1 MSAPLGQR
9 KSIERAEC
17 RKERLDGS
25 PSPLVHV
32 KSHWTAVEGSD
43 QPRAI
48 LRADRDRAHRSAEV
62 FFEQRKVVPHRLVDY
77 VAAEAVELGGGG
89 QRTTRHPIDNC
100 DGTDIGI
107 GVGGRD
113 SFAPGRQLNGQ
124 QCRLVVAPSQVRE
137 LWRQHASSPADA
149 SIREQLLATPSA
161 LDVLIALLYDDR
173 LAKSG
178 AWPATD
184 QERTQLRRVA
194 TALLETSWPL
204 EDVRSAARKNIQLLS
219 RIETIPLR
227 WDERPIAPLLASLRH
242 SLDPV
247 DRELLSWF
255 AESAKDSPA
264 ELALQ
269 LMPNGFRDRARDSM
283 TADWKTLPE
292 HDYVPTYYKC
302 LDPDRPKTLLQAAYL
317 LPRGRKTTE
326 ALEQL
331 LAGPLKSETRHSLCS
346 SLLHFNKKAREYF
359 VELLSHEDEALFQE
373 AANQLAV
380 SMGYGDD
387 FPLVPRLKRIL
398 DGEDQARRQFLLRR
412 MGNLRGPGAGPI
424 AELLATH
431 LLADDWRER
440 GLAAEAL
447 LRLEHGGPSSYAAT
461 PVLRKVGEKSADPRI
476 QKLCRQ
482 LLEAP
487 NQTLKELSGQLQ
499 APPPSPGPVVT
510 AHQRAELTKTWRE
523 LSGQS
528 SPAARE
534 QDAAAKDRLLR
545 AGEAALEV
553 MLDLVYG
560 SCPELSDEQFAELL
574 QQLGADEF
582 AKREAASAE
591 LQAAGE
597 NVRTRLE
604 KNLNHDDP
612 EVRKRIS
619 RLLVQLSDSKLA
631 EHDLDRLRRAA
642 TDMLIRDWPL
652 DQQRQVTK
660 RRLQCLA
667 KIKTVPHV
675 VMSRPAQ
682 VLFASLR
689 YSEIPADRELLAE
702 VILKAEPGAAE
713 MCMLVM
719 RNGIDNWSDVDMY
732 SDWRRVPYYDY
743 EEVNWRF
750 LDPTQPD
757 LFQTALYHIQDK
769 EQLAS
774 KLREFLKQPLTAE
787 IQEIVHGYLWHWHG
801 DAASAEYYAAKLRS
815 EDEQE
820 FETGLN
826 RLTDSHHSYRG
837 KLVIPMLLPLLQGD
851 DDGRRLRVL
860 EELKGYLGADSVTLA
875 ADTAAPFLASRYSDE
890 REAAKKVLLRL
901 QNTGWVDVL
910 QRIAEKGASEPVRG
924 AAAALRRD
932 WSSSKEKKN

>member
-1 MSAPLGQR
+1 MNRYLSRAPALML
-9 KSIERAEC
+9 C
-17 RKERLDGS
+17 
-25 PSPLVHV
+25 
-32 KSHWTAVEGSD
+32 
-43 QPRAI
+43 
-48 LRADRDRAHRSAEV
+48 
-62 FFEQRKVVPHRLVDY
+62 
-77 VAAEAVELGGGG
+77 
-89 QRTTRHPIDNC
+89 
-100 DGTDIGI
+100 
-107 GVGGRD
+107 GVL
-113 SFAPGRQLNGQ
+113 SFASIQAQEIPP
-124 QCRLVVAPSQVRE
+124 AIEDSPQVRQFWQKHT
-137 LWRQHASSPADA
+137 LSAADD
-149 SIREQLLATPSA
+149 STQQQLLAAPSA

-173 LAKSG
+173 LAKFG

-184 QERTQLRRVA
+184 QERAQLRRTA
-194 TALLETSWPL
+194 AALLETSWPL

-219 RIETIPLR
+219 RIETIPFLGN
-227 WDERPIAPLLASLRH
+227 ERPIAPLLASLRH

-255 AESAKDSPA
+255 AESAKDAPA

-269 LMPNGFRDRARDSM
+269 LMPNGLRDRARDSM
-283 TADWKTLPE
+283 TARWKTVPD

-302 LDPDRPKTLLQAAYL
+302 LDPDRPKTLLQAARL
-317 LPRGRKTTE
+317 LPQGKKTTE
-326 ALEQL
+326 TLEQL
-331 LAGPLKSETRHSLCS
+331 LDGPLTSETRHSLCS
-346 SLLHFNKKAREYF
+346 SLYYSSTKAKEYF
-359 VELLSHEDEALFQE
+359 IGLLSHDDEALFQE
-373 AANQLAV
+373 AANRLTTNG
-380 SMGYGDD
+380 GYSDTR
-387 FPLVPRLKRIL
+387 PLVSPLKRIL
-398 DGEDQARRQFLLRR
+398 DGEDQARRQFVLRR

-424 AELLATH
+424 AELLATR

-447 LRLEHGGPSSYAAT
+447 LRLEHGSPQRSEGT

-487 NQTLKELSGQLQ
+487 NQTLKELSGQLH
-499 APPPSPGPVVT
+499 APPPTPGPVVT
-510 AHQRAELTKTWRE
+510 AQQRAELTKAWRE
-523 LSGQS
+523 WCEHSSLS
-528 SPAARE
+528 ARE
-534 QDAAAKDRLLR
+534 QDAAAKDRLLS

-560 SCPELSDEQFAELL
+560 MCHELTDERFAELL
-574 QQLGADEF
+574 RQLGADEF

-604 KNLNHDDP
+604 QNLNHDDA

-619 RLLVQLSDSKLA
+619 RLLVQLSNSKLA
-631 EHDLDRLRRAA
+631 EHDLDRLRQAA
-642 TDMLIRDWPL
+642 TTILLRDWPL

-660 RRLQCLA
+660 RRLNCLA
-667 KIKTVPHV
+667 KIKTVPHH
-675 VMSRPAQ
+675 VMARPAQ

-702 VILKAEPGAAE
+702 VILKAEAGAAQ
-713 MCMLVM
+713 MCMSVM
-719 RNGIDNWSDVDMY
+719 RSGIEGYENVDIY

-750 LDPTQPD
+750 LDPAQPD
-757 LFQTALYHIQDK
+757 LFQTAMYHIQDK
-769 EQLAS
+769 VQLAS
-774 KLREFLKQPLTAE
+774 KLREFLKQPLAAE
-787 IQEIVHGYLWHWHG
+787 LQETIHGYLWHWHG
-801 DAASAEYYAAKLRS
+801 DPASAEYYAAMLRS
-815 EDEQE
+815 ADEQK
-820 FETGLN
+820 FESGLN

-851 DDGRRLRVL
+851 DDQRRLRVL
-860 EELKGYLGADSVTLA
+860 ERLDSYLGADSVTLA

-910 QRIAEKGASEPVRG
+910 QRIAEKGSSEAVRS

-932 WSSSKEKKN
+932 WSSSRETKN

>member
-1 MSAPLGQR
+1 MNR
-9 KSIERAEC
+9 Y
-17 RKERLDGS
+17 
-25 PSPLVHV
+25 
-32 KSHWTAVEGSD
+32 
-43 QPRAI
+43 
-48 LRADRDRAHRSAEV
+48 RSG
-62 FFEQRKVVPHRLVDY
+62 VPALLLWG
-77 VAAEAVELGGGG
+77 AL
-89 QRTTRHPIDNC
+89 
-100 DGTDIGI
+100 
-107 GVGGRD
+107 
-113 SFAPGRQLNGQ
+113 SFANLQ
-124 QCRLVVAPSQVRE
+124 AEEIPSSVEVSSQMRE
-137 LWRQHASSPADA
+137 LWQDYTLSPADDP
-149 SIREQLLATPSA
+149 IKQQLLATPGA
-161 LDVLIALLYDDR
+161 LDVLIALLYDNR
-173 LAKSG
+173 LAKPDV
-178 AWPATD
+178 WPATD
-184 QERTQLRRVA
+184 EQRTQLRRAAA
-194 TALLETSWPL
+194 TLLETSWPL
-204 EDVRSAARKNIQLLS
+204 EEVRAATRKNIQLLS
-219 RIETIPLR
+219 RIESIPFR

-255 AESAKDSPA
+255 AESAKDAPA

-283 TADWKTLPE
+283 AADWKTLPQ

-302 LDPDRPKTLLQAAYL
+302 LDPDRPKTLLQAAHL
-317 LPRGRKTTE
+317 LPRGKKTTE

-346 SLLHFNKKAREYF
+346 SLLHSNKKAREYF

-398 DGEDQARRQFLLRR
+398 DGDDQARRQFLLKR
-412 MGNLRGPGAGPI
+412 MGSLGGRSAEPI

-447 LRLEHGGPSSYAAT
+447 LRLEHGGPPSYGAT

-476 QKLCRQ
+476 QQLCRQ

-510 AHQRAELTKTWRE
+510 AQQRAELTKTWRE
-523 LSGQS
+523 LSGQI
-528 SPAARE
+528 SPSARE
-534 QDAAAKDRLLR
+534 QDAAAKDRLLS

-560 SCPELSDEQFAELL
+560 SCPELTDEQFAELL
-574 QQLGADEF
+574 RRLGADEF
-582 AKREAASAE
+582 ATREAASAE

-597 NVRTRLE
+597 SVRTRLE
-604 KNLNHDDP
+604 ENLNHDDI

-619 RLLVQLSDSKLA
+619 RLLAQLSNSKLP

-642 TDMLIRDWPL
+642 TDILIRDWPL

-675 VMSRPAQ
+675 VMARPAQ

-702 VILKAEPGAAE
+702 VILKAEAGAAQ
-713 MCMLVM
+713 MCMPVM
-719 RNGIDNWSDVDMY
+719 SNGIDNWSDVDMY

-743 EEVNWRF
+743 ADVNWRF
-750 LDPTQPD
+750 LDPNQPD

-769 EQLAS
+769 EQLAT
-774 KLREFLKQPLTAE
+774 KLRELSQQPLTAE

-820 FETGLN
+820 FRSGLF
-826 RLTDSHHSYRG
+826 RLTDLNHAHRG
-837 KLVIPMLLPLLQGD
+837 KLVIPMLLPVLQGD
-851 DDGRRLRVL
+851 DERRRVSVL
-860 EELKGYLGADSVTLA
+860 ERMGSYLGEDDVTLA
-875 ADTAAPFLASRYSDE
+875 ADAVAPFLASRYSDE
-890 REAAKKVLLRL
+890 REAAKKVLLELQRTRL
-901 QNTGWVDVL
+901 LDVL
-910 QRIAEKGASEPVRG
+910 QYVSEKGSSEAVRD

-932 WSSSKEKKN
+932 WSSSRKNKN